1 MSKQYWEAYF
11 NALKQQ
17 NWEWAKTT
25 LEHLCNTEPDNP
37 QVQLKLGDIYQRLGN
52 TTEAI
57 ASYHKSAWALKN
69 QGFIQKALALY
80 KIILRLD
87 SFNEEA
93 LKASRELMI
102 DISSKKNPKTAAPFS
117 EAPVEAGEKEEAET
131 GFPVGL
137 EETELKPETEAGL
150 SYLLP
155 PLFEPL
161 PQDEMKQLI
170 EKTKLQSCPAG
181 QTIIEE
187 GDSGDSIFLVRL
199 GSTRVFSHI
208 LGKEIELAILS
219 AGDVFG
225 EVAFLTGRPRTASV
239 VALENTEI
247 FEFNKLLLEE
257 IFEKYPDVLK
267 KLYDFYQCRVQDT
280 VEKVKTNLK
289 K

>member
-1 MSKQYWEAYF
+1 
-11 NALKQQ
+11 
-17 NWEWAKTT
+17 
-25 LEHLCNTEPDNP
+25 
-37 QVQLKLGDIYQRLGN
+37 
-52 TTEAI
+52 
-57 ASYHKSAWALKN
+57 
-69 QGFIQKALALY
+69 
-80 KIILRLD
+80 LD

-93 LKASRELMI
+93 LKASKELMI

-117 EAPVEAGEKEEAET
+117 EAPVEEWKKEEAET

-137 EETELKPETEAGL
+137 EETEAGL

-155 PLFEPL
+155 PLFESL

-170 EKTKLQSCPAG
+170 EKTKLQSCSAG

-187 GDSGDSIFLVRL
+187 GDSGDSIFLIRS
-199 GSTRVFSHI
+199 GSTRVFLHI

-239 VALENTEI
+239 VALDNTEI
-247 FEFNKLLLEE
+247 LEFNKLLLEE

>member
-11 NALKQQ
+11 NAIKQQ
-17 NWEWAKTT
+17 NWESAKTT

-37 QVQLKLGDIYQRLGN
+37 QVQLKLGDIYQRMDN

-93 LKASRELMI
+93 LKASKELMI

-117 EAPVEAGEKEEAET
+117 EAPVEEGKKEEAET

-137 EETELKPETEAGL
+137 EETEAGL
-150 SYLLP
+150 PYLLP
-155 PLFEPL
+155 PLFESL

-187 GDSGDSIFLVRL
+187 GDSGDSIFLIRS

-225 EVAFLTGRPRTASV
+225 EVAFLTGRPRTA
-239 VALENTEI
+239 
-247 FEFNKLLLEE
+247 
-257 IFEKYPDVLK
+257 
-267 KLYDFYQCRVQDT
+267 
-280 VEKVKTNLK
+280 
-289 K
+289 

>member
-1 MSKQYWEAYF
+1 MSKEYWEAYF
-11 NALKQQ
+11 NAIKQQ

-25 LEHLCNTEPDNP
+25 LEHLCNTEPNNP

-52 TTEAI
+52 TSEAI

-93 LKASRELMI
+93 LKASNELMI
-102 DISSKKNPKTAAPFS
+102 DISISSKKNLKTAAPFS
-117 EAPVEAGEKEEAET
+117 EAPVEDGKKEEAET
-131 GFPVGL
+131 GFPAGL
-137 EETELKPETEAGL
+137 EETEAGL

-155 PLFEPL
+155 PLFESL

-170 EKTKLQSCPAG
+170 EKTKLQSCSAG

-187 GDSGDSIFLVRL
+187 GDSGDSIFLIRS

-239 VALENTEI
+239 VALDNTEI

-267 KLYDFYQCRVQDT
+267 KLHDFYECRVQDT

>member
-1 MSKQYWEAYF
+1 MSKQYWETYF
-11 NALKQQ
+11 NAIRQQ
-17 NWEWAKTT
+17 NWESAKAA

-37 QVQLKLGDIYQRLGN
+37 QVQLKLGDIYQRLGY

-87 SFNEEA
+87 SFNVEA
-93 LKASRELMI
+93 LKSSKELMI
-102 DISSKKNPKTAAPFS
+102 DISSKKNPKTAPTFS
-117 EAPVEAGEKEEAET
+117 EAPVHEGKREEAEA

-137 EETELKPETEAGL
+137 EETEAGGL
-150 SYLLP
+150 SFLLP
-155 PLFEPL
+155 PLFESL
-161 PQDEMKQLI
+161 PQDEIKHII
-170 EKTKLQSCPAG
+170 EKTQLQSFPAG

-187 GDSGDSIFLVRL
+187 GDSGDSIFLIRS
-199 GSTRVFSHI
+199 GSTKVFSHI

-239 VALENTEI
+239 VALDKTEAL
-247 FEFNKLLLEE
+247 EFNKLLLEE

-267 KLYDFYQCRVQDT
+267 KLHDFYQCRVQDT
-280 VEKVKTNLK
+280 VKKVKTNLK

>member
-1 MSKQYWEAYF
+1 MSKQYWESYF
-11 NALKQQ
+11 NAIKQQ
-17 NWEWAKTT
+17 NWKWAKEV
-25 LEHLCNTEPDNP
+25 LEHLCKSEPNNP
-37 QVQLKLGDIYQRLGN
+37 QVQLKLGDIFQRLGN
-52 TTEAI
+52 TSEAI
-57 ASYHKSAWALKN
+57 ASYHKSAWDLKN

-87 SFNEEA
+87 PMNDEA
-93 LKASRELMI
+93 LKASKDLMI
-102 DISSKKNPKTAAPFS
+102 DISSKKKPKTTAPFS
-117 EAPVEAGEKEEAET
+117 EAPIEEGKKEEAET
-131 GFPVGL
+131 GFLVGL
-137 EETELKPETEAGL
+137 EETDQETETEAGL

-155 PLFEPL
+155 SLFESL
-161 PQDEMKQLI
+161 PQDEMKHLI
-170 EKTKLQSCPAG
+170 EKTKLQSCSAG
-181 QTIIEE
+181 ETIIEE
-187 GDSGDSIFLVRL
+187 GDSGDSIFLIRS

-239 VALENTEI
+239 IALDNTEI

-257 IFEKYPDVLK
+257 IFEKYPDVFK
-267 KLYDFYQCRVQDT
+267 KLHDFYECRVQDT